1 MQADDSE
8 ALQAARARADEL
20 EAACESYERRVRDL
34 EGEAAAHGRDMV
46 AETEALR
53 QQLAKVQSRLDH
65 QAAELA
71 NTMAQLQ
78 IAQVKPQRCTHRGGC
93 MGAWP

>member
-1 MQADDSE
+1 MT
-8 ALQAARARADEL
+8 
-20 EAACESYERRVRDL
+20 
-34 EGEAAAHGRDMV
+34 

-53 QQLAKVQSRLDH
+53 QQLAKMQSRLDH

-78 IAQVKPQRCTHRGGC
+78 IAQVMPQRCTHRGGC
-93 MGAWP
+93 ADAWL